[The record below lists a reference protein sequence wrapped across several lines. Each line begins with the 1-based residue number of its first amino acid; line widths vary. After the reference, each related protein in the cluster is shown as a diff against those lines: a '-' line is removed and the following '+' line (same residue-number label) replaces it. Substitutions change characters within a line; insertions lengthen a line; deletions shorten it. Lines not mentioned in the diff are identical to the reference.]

1 MTRRLKILSFFLL
14 LSIVY
19 AVYDYVERNKD
30 DRPAYTKKKETK
42 KRARTAGVSKQ
53 RAIDHQ
59 KKMEALVARAKPKE
73 KIIVND
79 DFLPLSE
86 NIENLNGWS
95 RNPFVK
101 PKKEA
106 PVTTNNFLDQRKEK
120 IQVEEKNLINTL
132 DGLIIET
139 AVRMGQRAFVTI
151 NGQTFT
157 EGDLINDA
165 VIEKIEREKI
175 TFKIGDT
182 RIIKDVG
189 T

>member
-1 MTRRLKILSFFLL
+1 MTPRLKILSFFLL

-19 AVYDYVERNKD
+19 AVYDYIDRSKD
-30 DRPAYTKKKETK
+30 DRPAYAKKQKT

-59 KKMEALVARAKPKE
+59 KKMEALLAETKPKE
-73 KIIVND
+73 EIIVND
-79 DFLPLSE
+79 DFLPLSKDVT
-86 NIENLNGWS
+86 NLNGWS

-101 PKKEA
+101 PKKNKPIE
-106 PVTTNNFLDQRKEK
+106 TNNFLDQRKEK
-120 IQVEEKNLINTL
+120 TEIEEKSLISTL

-139 AVRMGQRAFVTI
+139 AVRMGQKAFVTI

-165 VIEKIEREKI
+165 IIEKIEREKI
-175 TFKIGDT
+175 TFKVGET

>member
-1 MTRRLKILSFFLL
+1 MTPRLKYLSFFLT
-14 LSIVY
+14 LSIIY
-19 AVYDYVERNKD
+19 AVYDYIDRNKD
-30 DRPAYTKKKETK
+30 ARPAYAKKEKTT

-53 RAIDHQ
+53 RAIDLQ
-59 KKMEALVARAKPKE
+59 ERMKARQALRTEKE
-73 KIIVND
+73 KIVVND
-79 DFLPLSE
+79 DFLPISN
-86 NIENLNGWS
+86 NIANLNGWS

-101 PKKEA
+101 TKKKE
-106 PVTTNNFLDQRKEK
+106 PIKTSNFLNEREKETV
-120 IQVEEKNLINTL
+120 IEEETLITTL

-139 AVRMGQRAFVTI
+139 AVRMGQKAFVTI

-165 VIEKIEREKI
+165 IIEKIEREKI
-175 TFKIGDT
+175 TFKVGET